1 MSSPH
6 TETGSFGLLLEK
18 FKAQLCQ
25 SAARIEIFSRFV
37 SLALCLPEAEEM
49 AEREVHYSASCCSP
63 QGRQRDLRSDQDYKI
78 IALWQRVTSRTS
90 NHTCRNE
97 KANFFLFGLCNLL
110 FASSINSSAGNLKLI
125 PQRLQNTLSFE
136 QFDHF
141 KLQLS
146 LI

>member
-25 SAARIEIFSRFV
+25 FSRFG